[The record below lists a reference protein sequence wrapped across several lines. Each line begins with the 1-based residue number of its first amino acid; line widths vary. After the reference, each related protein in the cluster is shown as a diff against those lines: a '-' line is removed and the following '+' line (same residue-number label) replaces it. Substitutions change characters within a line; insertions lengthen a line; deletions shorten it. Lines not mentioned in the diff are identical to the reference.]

1 MGFRL
6 ITVHMCRLYAR
17 VGSPRTLLEQVVG
30 NPHSLEVQSYQP
42 KMMDEALLNADGFG
56 LAWYNGQDP
65 EPARYR
71 SMLPMWSDENFRGF
85 GGQVRTSHLL
95 AYVRSATPGIGA
107 GLSNT
112 QPFVHGKI
120 AFMHNG
126 YLSGFREGVM
136 RRVQRQLG
144 DEAFALM
151 RGSSDSEHMFALFMD
166 AHLAGASI
174 KEALHSA
181 VEGADKALEGESA
194 LLVLMVSDGERIHT
208 LRTGLNGAKT
218 PTLFSRAEPGGG
230 SFASEPLDDDDTW
243 VPIVDGS
250 YATIDAGG
258 VTQST

>member
-1 MGFRL
+1 
-6 ITVHMCRLYAR
+6 MCRLYAR
-17 VGSPRTLLEQVVG
+17 VGPPRTLLEQVVG
-30 NPHSLEVQSYQP
+30 TPHSLEVQSYKP
-42 KMMDEALLNADGFG
+42 RMMDEALMNADGFG

-71 SMLPMWSDENFRGF
+71 SVLPLWSDENFRGF
-85 GGQVRTSHLL
+85 GGQVRSSHLL

-112 QPFVHGKI
+112 QPFVHGNI

-126 YLSGFREGVM
+126 YLNGFRGGVM
-136 RRVQRQLG
+136 RRVQQQLG
-144 DEAFALM
+144 DEAFSLI

-174 KEALHSA
+174 KEALRASVA
-181 VEGADKALEGESA
+181 GAERALEGERA
-194 LLVLMVSDGERIHT
+194 LLVLMVSDGERVHA

-218 PTLFSRAEPGGG
+218 PTLFSREEPGGG
-230 SFASEPLDDDDTW
+230 SIASEPLDDDETW
-243 VPIVDGS
+243 LPIADGG

-258 VTQST
+258 VTRFT